1 MSKSKE
7 PRLEGQ
13 VAIVTSA
20 GQTAGTGLGN
30 GRATA
35 LLFARH
41 GAKVLLTD
49 RDEVSLQET
58 QSLIEQEGGECKVF
72 TMDVSQQQHCVD
84 MASCCVEAWG
94 RIDILHNNVG
104 IGAGDSSVARIE
116 LKDWQRIMDVNL
128 TSMLLTSQAVLPAMR
143 EQESGVIL
151 NISSLAAIAATN
163 MVAYKTSKAGIM
175 ALTENTAIANAKY
188 GIRANC
194 ILPGLINTPMA
205 IEGYVQGRGMDREKL
220 VAQRNQM
227 VPLRG
232 QMGTAWD
239 VAHAALFLAS
249 DEAGFITG
257 VNLPV
262 DGGQSKKIG

>member
-1 MSKSKE
+1 MPISSE
-7 PRLEGQ
+7 PRLSGK
-13 VAIVTSA
+13 VAIVTGA
-20 GQTAGTGLGN
+20 GQTPGTGLGN

-35 LLFARH
+35 MLFARH
-41 GAKVLLTD
+41 GASVLLTD
-49 RDEVSLQET
+49 RDEASLDET
-58 QSLIEQEGGECKVF
+58 RTLIVEDGGECDVF
-72 TMDVSQQQHCVD
+72 TMDVTQQQDCAD
-84 MASCCVEAWG
+84 MAAACLKAFG

-104 IGAGDSSVARIE
+104 IGARDSSVARIE

-143 EQESGVIL
+143 EQHAGVII

-163 MVAYKTSKAGIM
+163 MVAYKTSKAGIL
-175 ALTENTAIANAKY
+175 ALTENLAIANARH

-205 IEGYVQGRGMDREKL
+205 IEGYVQGRGADRETL
-220 VAQRNQM
+220 INQRNKS
-227 VPLRG
+227 VPLG